1 MSEWL
6 ASLGLMELN
15 EVTILVRL
23 LISAVFGGLMGFE
36 RARKMRAAGLRT
48 YMLVCIGACVAMMTG
63 IFVCK
68 SFGNADPGRI
78 AAQVISGIGFLGA
91 GTIMMSGYH
100 RITGLTTAAGLW
112 VSGCLGLAVGAGFYV
127 GAILMIVITM
137 LSMLAGERFQDGFMA
152 KGHRMR
158 VFMLFDD
165 ADSMRAF
172 LIYLREEGIEIS
184 DFENAQMVGHC
195 VSANFVLKIHGRGR
209 KNHEETLRMLEKR
222 PGVAFLYEV

>member
-1 MSEWL
+1 
-6 ASLGLMELN
+6 
-15 EVTILVRL
+15 
-23 LISAVFGGLMGFE
+23 
-36 RARKMRAAGLRT
+36 
-48 YMLVCIGACVAMMTG
+48 
-63 IFVCK
+63 
-68 SFGNADPGRI
+68 
-78 AAQVISGIGFLGA
+78 
-91 GTIMMSGYH
+91 
-100 RITGLTTAAGLW
+100 
-112 VSGCLGLAVGAGFYV
+112 
-127 GAILMIVITM
+127 MIVITM